1 MSFVKI
7 SMLIF
12 SALITAGILG
22 YMAVGF
28 FRGWKRGLAEL
39 SQVIGATALAFL
51 TVIILSS
58 TVLSA
63 IPDYLSSV
71 VADGLADVADI
82 NSATDFICSVIN
94 FFVNPLIFLVLYY
107 IFLLLLI
114 IPKRIVGK
122 RLGIY
127 GESYE
132 KPTETKDRLIGMA
145 TYGAKAFIA
154 VCITLMPFC
163 GFVFSAG
170 NLIDG
175 TVETISSLETPISAE
190 GDSETVF
197 GYELVDKNGNVS
209 ASGLGG
215 LAEEFIHPVTHNLY
229 FSAAYSAP
237 MKWLYCSMSGASYKN
252 NNVDLIVS
260 FISNGVS
267 LAADFENYGDAQK
280 KAISE
285 IVEGIKKSDEFRGI
299 VASLLS
305 KLGNDVLNG
314 NEGLGI
320 SIKDFEEDG
329 LDYIAEPIFRV
340 FAETTPESLEADFTT
355 INELFGL
362 IIDYNVPSN
371 LKNALENESLDLVLE
386 HLGDEELIYKSFSAL
401 YANPNLKKLVS
412 PVATF
417 PFVVASKSING
428 VNPQLAAENVSLTD
442 EDIRNEAKIFSY
454 ALKNAKTIFDSI
466 ASLGE
471 TDDVIQA
478 IENTDLAGIGR
489 YFDNLRE
496 SKLIGSSIDSFF
508 IDILNSEIF
517 DGIREVADV
526 IERYYR
532 EGVEGDGEAIVM
544 EDVLSSVKELSKIVS
559 NIKNTDGVQ
568 SKEDFENTLKNL
580 NKALNSNDKAAA
592 SLIKDA
598 MKESDMFAFSDSAD
612 SKTAEKMLDIFIDH
626 MSESEF
632 SEKQIEKEA
641 NAVSIMLEIAKAA
654 STDGGLTKAEF
665 ESIYKT
671 DGMDSKQSMKNMLE
685 SLADSKFVAG
695 AINGA
700 AFEEKNGKKV
710 LTKEMETLSKN
721 MTKADKENYK
731 SACEEYYKELV
742 SNPDV
747 DSETNISAVE
757 ENIKTFGIILG
768 VDINESTFEAWRK

>member
-7 SMLIF
+7 TMLIF
-12 SALITAGILG
+12 SALTTAGILG

-28 FRGWKRGLAEL
+28 FRGWKRGLAQL
-39 SQVIGATALAFL
+39 SQVIGATILAFL
-51 TVIILSS
+51 TVIILNS
-58 TVLSA
+58 TVLST
-63 IPDYLSSV
+63 ITDYISSI
-71 VADGLADVADI
+71 VADALADVADI
-82 NSATDFICSVIN
+82 NSATDFICSVIK
-94 FFVNPLIFLVLYY
+94 FFANPIIFLVLYY
-107 IFLLLLI
+107 IFYLLLI

-122 RLGIY
+122 KLGIY
-127 GESYE
+127 GENYE
-132 KPTETKDRLIGMA
+132 KPTETKDRLLGMA
-145 TYGAKAFIA
+145 TYGVKAFIA

-163 GFVFSAG
+163 GFVFTAG

-197 GYELVDKNGNVS
+197 GYEVVDKNGNIS
-209 ASGLGG
+209 ASGLSG
-215 LAEEFIHPVTHNLY
+215 LTEEYIHPVTHNFY

-237 MKWLYCSMSGASYKN
+237 MKWMYCSMSGASNKN
-252 NNVDLIVS
+252 NNVDLMVS
-260 FISNGVS
+260 FVSNGVS
-267 LAADFENYGDAQK
+267 FADDFENYGEVQK
-280 KAISE
+280 NAFSE
-285 IVEGIKKSDEFRGI
+285 IVEGVKKSDEFKGI

-305 KLGNDVLNG
+305 KLGKDVLSG
-314 NEGLGI
+314 EESIGI
-320 SIKDFEEDG
+320 SLEDFKEDG
-329 LDYIAEPIFRV
+329 LDYIAVPVFEIFS
-340 FAETTPESLEADFTT
+340 ETTPESLEADFTT

-362 IIDYNVPSN
+362 LIDYNVPSN
-371 LKNALENESLDLVLE
+371 LKNALESESLDSVLE

-401 YANPNLKKLVS
+401 YANRNFQKLVS

-417 PFVVASKSING
+417 PFVVASKSISG
-428 VNPQLAAENVSLTD
+428 VNPPIAVESISLTD
-442 EDIRNEAKIFSY
+442 EEIKSEAKIFSY
-454 ALKNAKTIFDSI
+454 ALKNAKAVFDSI
-466 ASLGE
+466 ASLSE
-471 TDDVIQA
+471 TDDAIQA

-532 EGVEGDGEAIVM
+532 EGMEGDGEAIAM

-568 SKEDFENTLKNL
+568 SKEDFESTLKNL
-580 NKALNSNDKAAA
+580 NKALNSNGKSAA

-598 MKESDMFAFSDSAD
+598 IKESDMFAFSDSSE

-626 MSESEF
+626 MSESEL
-632 SEKQIEKEA
+632 SDKQIEKEA
-641 NAVSIMLEIAKAA
+641 NAVGVMLEIAKAA
-654 STDGGLTKAEF
+654 STNGGLTKTEF
-665 ESIYKT
+665 ESIYKE
-671 DGMDSKQSMKNMLE
+671 DGMDSKQGMKNLVE

-695 AINGA
+695 AVKSV
-700 AFEEKNGKKV
+700 AFEEKNGKTV
-710 LTKEMETLSKN
+710 LTKEMATLSKSLTN
-721 MTKADKENYK
+721 ADKQNYR

-747 DSETNISAVE
+747 DSETDVSAVK
-757 ENIKTFGIILG
+757 ENIKAFGTILG